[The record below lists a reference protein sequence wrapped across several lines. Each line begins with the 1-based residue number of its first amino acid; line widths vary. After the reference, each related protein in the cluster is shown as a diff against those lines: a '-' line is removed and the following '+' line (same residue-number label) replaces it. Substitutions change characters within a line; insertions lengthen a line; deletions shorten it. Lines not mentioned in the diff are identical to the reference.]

1 MKTCP
6 ITYEEFTGG
15 TRYSPKGLR
24 RLSPQLKDLKDLPF
38 SAEEQ
43 RQEAIARATKMSVQ
57 GVQLK
62 LSALLNVKECSFDIV
77 DIGGR
82 YILKPPSVLY
92 KEIPEN
98 EDLTMRLASSAGIE
112 VPFHGLVYSKDG
124 SRTYFIKRFDRT
136 GRKEKLPVEDF
147 AQLSGKNRETKYDST
162 MEQVAGVI
170 EHYCT
175 FPLVEH
181 LKLFKLTLVSYLVG
195 NEDMHLK
202 NFSVIRREGKIEL
215 SPAYDLLSTTIEV
228 KNATEEIALP
238 IRGRKRNLS
247 RTLLIDYF
255 ARERLG
261 LTAASIGSVLEELE
275 SGFAGW
281 EALIGRSFLSSE
293 MKEKYRSLL
302 SHRRGI
308 LF

>member
-6 ITYEEFTGG
+6 ITYEEFAGG

-24 RLSPQLKDLKDLPF
+24 RLSPLLKDLKDLPL

-43 RQEAIARATKMSVQ
+43 RQEAIARAPKMSVP

-62 LSALLNVKECSFDIV
+62 LSALLNVNGSSFDIV

-92 KEIPEN
+92 REIPEN
-98 EDLTMRLASSAGIE
+98 EDLTMRLAASAGIE
-112 VPFHGLVYSKDG
+112 VPLHGLVYSTDG
-124 SRTYFIKRFDRT
+124 SRTYFIKRFDRA

-147 AQLSGKNRETKYDST
+147 AQLSGKNRETKHDSS
-162 MEQVAGVI
+162 MEQVAGII
-170 EHYCT
+170 ERYCT

-181 LKLFKLTLVSYLVG
+181 LKLFKLTLVSYLLG

-202 NFSVIRREGKIEL
+202 NFSVIRREGKTEL
-215 SPAYDLLSTTIEV
+215 SPAYDLLNTTIAAR
-228 KNATEEIALP
+228 NATEELALP
-238 IRGRKRNLS
+238 VRGRKRNLS
-247 RTLLIDYF
+247 RSLLVDYF

-261 LTAASIGSVLEELE
+261 LTGASIESVLAGLE
-275 SGFAGW
+275 SGFTGW
-281 EALIGRSFLSSE
+281 EVLIGRSFLSAE
-293 MKEKYRSLL
+293 MKKKYRSLL
-302 SHRRGI
+302 AHRRGI